1 MNDNLRLSPTMIW
14 VARIVFLA
22 AFFFLW
28 EMVADAKLIDPIL
41 IGKPSGIARYLW
53 EEVFVTQSLL
63 TDFYWSM
70 AGTVLAFVLG
80 SVAGILVGMLFV
92 TSPSTEAVFDPILV
106 ALNAMPRIAL
116 APLFI
121 IWFGLGLGSKVA
133 VGFSLTFFIVL
144 TSTVAGGRGVN
155 PDHITLARTLGAS
168 ESQIFRK
175 FVLPSAVPVIFN
187 GLRLGLVFALLGVIG
202 SEILASEHGLGQTLS
217 VLAASFKTNGVFGI
231 IFLLSMIGVAISW
244 GMTSLERRLL
254 RWR

>member
-1 MNDNLRLSPTMIW
+1 MTDERMWGSGKIWAARLMVLAVIF
-14 VARIVFLA
+14 VFWEWA
-22 AFFFLW
+22 ATS
-28 EMVADAKLIDPIL
+28 KLVDPIL
-41 IGKPSGIARYLW
+41 IGRPTGIVQYLW
-53 EEVFVTQSLL
+53 QEVFVTQSLL
-63 TDFYWSM
+63 NDLYWSM
-70 AGTVLAFVLG
+70 GGTVIAFVLG
-80 SVAGILVGMLFV
+80 SISGLLVGMLLV
-92 TSPSTEAVFDPILV
+92 TSPTTEAVFNPIFT

-168 ESQIFRK
+168 EEQIFRK

-187 GLRLGLVFALLGVIG
+187 GLRLGLIFALLGVVG
-202 SEILASEHGLGQTLS
+202 GEIIASEHGLGQTLS
-217 VLAASFKTNGVFGI
+217 VLAASFKTSGVFAVI
-231 IFLLSMIGVAISW
+231 ILLALVGVCITW
-244 GMTSLERRLL
+244 GMTSLENRLL

>member
-1 MNDNLRLSPTMIW
+1 VGLGLLLGAHPR
-14 VARIVFLA
+14 VANVL
-22 AFFFLW
+22 
-28 EMVADAKLIDPIL
+28 DPL
-41 IGKPSGIARYLW
+41 LMGLN
-53 EEVFVTQSLL
+53 SL
-63 TDFYWSM
+63 
-70 AGTVLAFVLG
+70 
-80 SVAGILVGMLFV
+80 
-92 TSPSTEAVFDPILV
+92 
-106 ALNAMPRIAL
+106 PRVAL

-144 TSTVAGGRGVN
+144 SSTVAGGRGVN

-202 SEILASEHGLGQTLS
+202 AEIFASEHGLGQTLS

-231 IFLLSMIGVAISW
+231 IFLLSMIGVGISS
-244 GMTSLERRLL
+244 GMSSLENRLL

>member
-14 VARIVFLA
+14 VARIAFLA

-70 AGTVLAFVLG
+70 AGTILAFVLG

-202 SEILASEHGLGQTLS
+202 AEILASEHGLGQTLS